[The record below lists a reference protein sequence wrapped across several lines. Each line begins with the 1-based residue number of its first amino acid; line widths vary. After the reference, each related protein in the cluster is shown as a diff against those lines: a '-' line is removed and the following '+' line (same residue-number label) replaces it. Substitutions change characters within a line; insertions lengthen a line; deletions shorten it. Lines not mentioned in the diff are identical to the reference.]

1 MSFTG
6 KVLSNGV
13 IWPAVARLVPPSRF
27 GFAFGLIVLGQNLLM
42 TLGPPLAGML
52 RDSFGP
58 FSPFS
63 YHINTHGR
71 SIQAFSPGVSGNK
84 MFTSAKTSSGQHHS
98 TQQLIVTTGV
108 GCA

>member
-71 SIQAFSPGVSGNK
+71 SIQAFSPGVQEIKCLRLPRQARDS
-84 MFTSAKTSSGQHHS
+84 TTALSS
-98 TQQLIVTTGV
+98 
-108 GCA
+108 